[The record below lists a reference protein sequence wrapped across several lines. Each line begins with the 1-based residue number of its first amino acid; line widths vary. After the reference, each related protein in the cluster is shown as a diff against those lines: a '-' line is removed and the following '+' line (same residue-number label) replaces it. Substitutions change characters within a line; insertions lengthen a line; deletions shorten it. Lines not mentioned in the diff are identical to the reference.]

1 MKIKTLTM
9 GIIIFVIIFGGI
21 GATLAVDLWSTT
33 SEKIPVKFTDGE
45 FSGIY
50 NPADIRGSYTFAE
63 VSELFEID
71 LQDLY
76 KAFNIPLDTAGTE
89 IQSKDLEGLYE
100 ESGAEIG
107 NESVQIFVALYKDLP
122 IELDETYLPKQAVEL
137 ILQAN
142 GNLTEEQKD
151 YLATH
156 TLDIIAASISEKI
169 TSGQTP
175 TETPESNTEESES
188 VVNGSTTFKQV
199 LDAGVTKEEI
209 EVILNASM
217 PSSNQTVKDFC
228 IEAELSFSEVKEKLN
243 ALIE

>member
-33 SEKIPVKFTDGE
+33 SEKIPAKFKDGE

-71 LQDLY
+71 IKDLY
-76 KAFNIPLDTAGTE
+76 KAFNIPLDTVGTK

-151 YLATH
+151 YLAAH
-156 TLDIIAASISEKI
+156 TLDIISASISEKM
-169 TSGQTP
+169 TSVQTP
-175 TETPESNTEESES
+175 TETTESNTEESES

-199 LDAGVTKEEI
+199 LDAGVAKEEI

-217 PSSNQTVKDFC
+217 PSSNQTVKDYC
-228 IEAELSFSEVKEKLN
+228 IETGLSFSEVKEKLN

>member
-33 SEKIPVKFTDGE
+33 SEKVPTKFKDGE

-50 NPADIRGSYTFAE
+50 NPADIRGSYTFTE

-76 KAFNIPLDTAGTE
+76 KAFNIPLDTVGTK

-142 GNLTEEQKD
+142 GNLTEEQRD
-151 YLATH
+151 YLAAH

-169 TSGQTP
+169 TSGQT
-175 TETPESNTEESES
+175 TTGTSESNTEESES

-209 EVILNASM
+209 ETILNASM
-217 PSSNQTVKDFC
+217 PSSNQTVKDYC
-228 IEAELSFSEVKEKLN
+228 VEAGLSFSKVKEKLN